1 MGEAILGHCAMGC
14 NAPILND
21 VAVIDAILDGGTG
34 QLIVGTF
41 LRC

>member
-1 MGEAILGHCAMGC
+1 MGEAILVNCAIGF

-34 QLIVGTF
+34 QLSVGTF
-41 LRC
+41 RCC